1 MGIHQ
6 LDLHPKKPSNR
17 STDASRATTFANG
30 QSDLFTALAL
40 DDALLE
46 LIRGQARALF
56 QTQRYEECKDVIVGL
71 LTLGDARPEYA
82 TMMVT
87 CAEAAQDFVAAA
99 DWRAAAAA
107 SWMTVEAQL
116 PLEKKL

>member
-1 MGIHQ
+1 MAIHQ

-17 STDASRATTFANG
+17 STDAGRAAAYAKG

-40 DDALLE
+40 DEDLLE
-46 LIRGQARALF
+46 LIRGQARALY
-56 QTQRYEECKDVIVGL
+56 QTQRYDECKDVILGL

-82 TMMVT
+82 NMMVT
-87 CAEAAQDFVAAA
+87 CAEAAQDFMAAA
-99 DWRAAAAA
+99 DWRAAAAG

-116 PLEKKL
+116 PLETK

>member
-6 LDLHPKKPSNR
+6 LDLHPNKPSNR
-17 STDASRATTFANG
+17 STDAGRAAAYANG

-56 QTQRYEECKDVIVGL
+56 QTQRYDECKDVIVGL

-82 TMMVT
+82 TMMVA
-87 CAEAAQDFVAAA
+87 CAEAAQDYAAAA

-107 SWMTVEAQL
+107 SWMTVEAHL
-116 PLEKKL
+116 PLEKK